1 MLYSKEK
8 LKGIREY
15 IIKSFAFCYN
25 NYYLTHQE
33 AKYGTSYQLQELKL
47 DILKGTKEANLLQ
60 EIDQD
65 LIATFNKVSAV
76 VVLQEYAR
84 AAKNAKREVLV
95 VAYQGSENH

>member
-8 LKGIREY
+8 LKGIKEY
-15 IIKSFAFCYN
+15 IIKSFIFCYN
-25 NYYLTHQE
+25 NYYPTHQE
-33 AKYGTSYQLQELKL
+33 AKYSISYQLQKLKL
-47 DILKGTKEANLLQ
+47 DILKGTKKADLLQ

-65 LIATFNKVSAV
+65 LITTFNKISAA

-95 VAYQGSENH
+95 AAYQGSENH